1 MIETLTSFLAS
12 NIRTTTPLLL
22 AALGTVYSERSGV
35 TNIGVEGTMLIGA
48 FTGVIASYY
57 TGSAWLG
64 GLCAMLG
71 GLIVSLVIAFFSIT
85 IKANQVIV
93 GTAVNIFASG
103 LTITLNRLIFGVSTS
118 VTTIDSFKELPIPIL
133 SKIPVLG
140 TSIFTQTLP
149 GYFAFLFVPLAWFVM
164 QKTKVGLTVRAV
176 GEHPHACATMGI
188 DVIRTRY
195 LAMLY
200 SGMMIGLAG
209 AFVSMG
215 SLSSFTEG
223 MVAGRGFIV
232 LAAVVVGNYTPVGV
246 FLATLLFGASSAL
259 QFRLMAGNATI
270 PYQFW
275 SMLPYII
282 TVIAICVY
290 RKGSNAPAASGR
302 AYSRE

>member
-1 MIETLTSFLAS
+1 MIEAITSFLAS

-22 AALGTVYSERSGV
+22 AGLGVVFSERSGIV
-35 TNIGVEGTMLIGA
+35 NIGVEGTMLIGA
-48 FTGVIASYY
+48 FTGAVISYY
-57 TGSAWLG
+57 TGSAVIG
-64 GLCAMLG
+64 ACAAMLS
-71 GLIVSLVIAFFSIT
+71 GLLVTLVIAFFSIT

-103 LTITLNRLIFGVSTS
+103 VTATLNRLIFGVSTS
-118 VTTIDSFKELPIPIL
+118 VATIDSFKELPLPFL
-133 SKIPVLG
+133 SQFPVVGKGL
-140 TSIFTQTLP
+140 FTQTLP
-149 GYFAFLFVPLAWFVM
+149 GYFALLMVPVAWFVM
-164 QKTKVGLTVRAV
+164 QRTKTGLLIRAV
-176 GEHPHACATMGI
+176 GENPQACATMGNN
-188 DVIRTRY
+188 VIRTRY
-195 LAMLY
+195 LTMLY
-200 SGMMIGLAG
+200 SGLMVGLAG

-215 SLSSFTEG
+215 TLSSFTED

-246 FLATLLFGASSAL
+246 LLATLLFGASSSL

>member
-1 MIETLTSFLAS
+1 MTEILTSFLAS

-64 GLCAMLG
+64 GFFAMLSG
-71 GLIVSLVIAFFSIT
+71 VIVSLIIAFFSIT

-93 GTAVNIFASG
+93 GTAVNIFAG
-103 LTITLNRLIFGVSTS
+103 GFTITLNRLIFGVSTS
-118 VTTIDSFKELPIPIL
+118 VTTIDSFKEVSVPLL
-133 SKIPVLG
+133 CNIPVLG
-140 TSIFTQTLP
+140 TSVFTQTLP
-149 GYFAFLFVPLAWFVM
+149 GYFAFLFVPVAWFVM
-164 QKTKVGLTVRAV
+164 QKTKVGLIVRAV
-176 GEHPHACATMGI
+176 GENPHACATMGI
-188 DVIRTRY
+188 DVIRARY
-195 LAMLY
+195 LSMLY
-200 SGMMIGLAG
+200 SGLMIGLAG

-246 FLATLLFGASSAL
+246 LLATLLFGASSAL

>member
-1 MIETLTSFLAS
+1 MIEAITSFLAS

-22 AALGTVYSERSGV
+22 AGLGTVFSERSGV
-35 TNIGVEGTMLIGA
+35 VNIGVEGTMLIGA
-48 FTGVIASYY
+48 FTGAVISYY
-57 TGSAWLG
+57 TGSAAIG
-64 GLCAMLG
+64 ACAAMLS
-71 GLIVSLVIAFFSIT
+71 GLLVTLVIAFFSIT
-85 IKANQVIV
+85 VRANQVIV

-103 LTITLNRLIFGVSTS
+103 VTTTLNRLIFGVSTS
-118 VTTIDSFKELPIPIL
+118 VATIDSFKEVPIPFL
-133 SKIPVLG
+133 SGLPVLG
-140 TSIFTQTLP
+140 KGLFIQTLP
-149 GYFAFLFVPLAWFVM
+149 GYFALLMVPVAWFVM
-164 QKTKVGLTVRAV
+164 QRTKTGLLIRAV
-176 GEHPHACATMGI
+176 GENPQACATMGNN
-188 DVIRTRY
+188 VIRTRY
-195 LAMLY
+195 LTMLY
-200 SGMMIGLAG
+200 SGLMIGLAG

-215 SLSSFTEG
+215 TLSSFTED

-246 FLATLLFGASSAL
+246 LLATLLFGASSSL
-259 QFRLMAGNATI
+259 QFRLMAGNATV